1 MREKIEEMRKR
12 RLDRKVNR
20 LWGEAMH
27 ADPMRVGKASQKLCR
42 ALDGYFQ

>member
-1 MREKIEEMRKR
+1 MREKIKEMRKR

-27 ADPMRVGKASQKLCR
+27 ADPMRAGKASQKLCR
-42 ALDGYFQ
+42 ALDGYFR